1 MIKKIDQSTEKD
13 KKIMTIK
20 DYEIQPIGMM

>member
-20 DYEIQPIGMM
+20 DYEIKPIGMM